1 MNLFPKLQ
9 NFKGYPIRT
18 SVFARVPTSIKY
30 KKPPWYVTEDLSIVK
45 NYGGFDGLTLVN
57 MAHYLNFTPL
67 IRETVNGY
75 GWKESN
81 GTYVGS
87 LGEVIYG
94 RVDMAANSRF
104 YEHFESENVDITS
117 FITKVRL
124 CFIAPKSNR
133 IPQWMQMFM
142 CFSYITWTVIFL
154 TMLLLSLT
162 WFLIQQC
169 EFDLKKCT
177 SQKKPNLCVTVYSVL
192 FLVYDNF
199 PSSLP
204 GRILLSG
211 GLCMH
216 IILTAIFQGNLA
228 TSFSIISFFPDIN
241 TLNDLLN
248 SDLMISTN
256 LDILDNATSPILK
269 ALRQKKTNFIYS
281 SSLDRAAYYK
291 DVCAVERKM
300 DAELLLKT
308 EYVDKDGLPLL
319 HIVDECPVSKPLIYL
334 VAKESPFLPAFNTIL
349 QRFAETGLID
359 KWYTDFIKMHL
370 IEDRYKREKYVTD
383 TTTIYSPVKFTDVE
397 AAFYLLIFGN
407 IVSLLAFAGEFV
419 VHSCLIEN
427 VVKHQILQLL
437 ISTPCSCRKK
447 EVFTFDPLNYINGSW
462 GSIKRFTINYLSE
475 NPKKM
480 LVNLHNLNGYR
491 IRVSIFQRVPTA
503 VKNASYLTYIQEN
516 LTISNGYGSLDGLAL
531 KNLATYLNF
540 TPVIFEATNSDFG
553 EKLQNGT
560 FSGSLGDI
568 IYKKAD
574 IAGNARFIKDYK
586 TSDIEFTTIVNNDHL
601 CLIVP
606 KSKRVPS
613 WTNIFH
619 SFSTGIFQGSL
630 ATSFS
635 ITSYYAD
642 INTIQQFIDSDLYV
656 STSLVDM
663 FDISLKKYRMLRQ
676 KLVIPTTPHSSLTRA
691 AYRRDVAAI
700 ERKTDADF
708 LLQTKFLGSDGFPLL
723 HVVDECPI
731 SYPLS
736 YMVSK
741 GFPFL
746 QKFNLLLNKFIEA
759 GLLSKWYKDFIND
772 IIMKKKYEL
781 NLISPAHPVPLKI
794 GDVLTAF
801 YILGPP
807 GPEGHPGHDG
817 RQGIPGEP
825 GPAGER
831 GEPGPLGPIGPPGM
845 DGMTGPK
852 GDKGSHGN
860 MGVQGYPGL
869 PGHMGLPG
877 IPGRNGSKGNIGD
890 KGDKGERGL
899 TTTLTGDQFPTGI
912 IEGPPGPPGPPGEK
926 GDPGPVGPP
935 GLPGEKGTRGRR
947 GKRGLDAEVLGRGP
961 PGLPGAKGDAGER
974 GPKGE
979 RGVYGFPGPK
989 GDIGPAGPTG
999 EPGVIGESG
1008 HAGPPGPKGDTGP
1021 AGPTG
1026 EPGLIGESGHAGP
1039 PGLPG
1044 VVGPKGEKGEY
1055 GDIGPPGLMGPPGL
1069 PGPPGYPGQKGEKG
1083 EKGESK
1089 YKKLRRRQLRRR
1101 QGDGTGEIIT
1111 GGEVVMGP
1119 PGPPGPVGPAGI
1131 PGPPGIKGDRGLDG
1145 FKGEPGEK
1153 GTKGDA
1159 GPMGL
1164 PGPMG
1169 LRGESGRSGDYG
1181 KPGPMGPPGLDGM
1194 KGAQGEPGSK
1204 GERGDPGL
1212 PGTDGIPG
1220 QEGPKGDKG
1229 SKGEAGPLGK
1239 RGRKGDKG
1247 DKGDQGVPGLDAPC
1261 PLGADGLPLP
1271 GCGWRPQKEISFP
1284 STLSPPEFDVEDPI
1298 DEGNE
1303 GDYEDGEDD
1312 YIEEY
1317 PEHANSALPVSA
1329 SAI

>member
-1 MNLFPKLQ
+1 MDELLAEVFKKVDKPITINDYSIKTYSSNKILKRTTDIYLFFIWNEKNFQQVFENNFLSNKRIFNFIFYLSDLAVNGNCSNIYSKIKKTLTTSWRHNRTRNVLVNTPCYCSQNTFYYYNSFFFDNGRGQVTNISIYALEHNGMNLFPKLQ

-427 VVKHQILQLL
+427 VVKVCFKL
-437 ISTPCSCRKK
+437 P
-447 EVFTFDPLNYINGSW
+447 
-462 GSIKRFTINYLSE
+462 YL
-475 NPKKM
+475 P
-480 LVNLHNLNGYR
+480 
-491 IRVSIFQRVPTA
+491 
-503 VKNASYLTYIQEN
+503 
-516 LTISNGYGSLDGLAL
+516 
-531 KNLATYLNF
+531 
-540 TPVIFEATNSDFG
+540 
-553 EKLQNGT
+553 
-560 FSGSLGDI
+560 
-568 IYKKAD
+568 
-574 IAGNARFIKDYK
+574 
-586 TSDIEFTTIVNNDHL
+586 
-601 CLIVP
+601 
-606 KSKRVPS
+606 
-613 WTNIFH
+613 
-619 SFSTGIFQGSL
+619 
-630 ATSFS
+630 
-635 ITSYYAD
+635 
-642 INTIQQFIDSDLYV
+642 
-656 STSLVDM
+656 
-663 FDISLKKYRMLRQ
+663 
-676 KLVIPTTPHSSLTRA
+676 
-691 AYRRDVAAI
+691 
-700 ERKTDADF
+700 
-708 LLQTKFLGSDGFPLL
+708 
-723 HVVDECPI
+723 
-731 SYPLS
+731 
-736 YMVSK
+736 
-741 GFPFL
+741 
-746 QKFNLLLNKFIEA
+746 
-759 GLLSKWYKDFIND
+759 
-772 IIMKKKYEL
+772 
-781 NLISPAHPVPLKI
+781 
-794 GDVLTAF
+794 
-801 YILGPP
+801 
-807 GPEGHPGHDG
+807 
-817 RQGIPGEP
+817 
-825 GPAGER
+825 
-831 GEPGPLGPIGPPGM
+831 
-845 DGMTGPK
+845 
-852 GDKGSHGN
+852 
-860 MGVQGYPGL
+860 
-869 PGHMGLPG
+869 
-877 IPGRNGSKGNIGD
+877 
-890 KGDKGERGL
+890 
-899 TTTLTGDQFPTGI
+899 
-912 IEGPPGPPGPPGEK
+912 
-926 GDPGPVGPP
+926 
-935 GLPGEKGTRGRR
+935 
-947 GKRGLDAEVLGRGP
+947 
-961 PGLPGAKGDAGER
+961 
-974 GPKGE
+974 
-979 RGVYGFPGPK
+979 
-989 GDIGPAGPTG
+989 
-999 EPGVIGESG
+999 
-1008 HAGPPGPKGDTGP
+1008 
-1021 AGPTG
+1021 
-1026 EPGLIGESGHAGP
+1026 
-1039 PGLPG
+1039 
-1044 VVGPKGEKGEY
+1044 
-1055 GDIGPPGLMGPPGL
+1055 
-1069 PGPPGYPGQKGEKG
+1069 
-1083 EKGESK
+1083 
-1089 YKKLRRRQLRRR
+1089 
-1101 QGDGTGEIIT
+1101 
-1111 GGEVVMGP
+1111 
-1119 PGPPGPVGPAGI
+1119 
-1131 PGPPGIKGDRGLDG
+1131 
-1145 FKGEPGEK
+1145 
-1153 GTKGDA
+1153 
-1159 GPMGL
+1159 
-1164 PGPMG
+1164 
-1169 LRGESGRSGDYG
+1169 
-1181 KPGPMGPPGLDGM
+1181 
-1194 KGAQGEPGSK
+1194 
-1204 GERGDPGL
+1204 
-1212 PGTDGIPG
+1212 
-1220 QEGPKGDKG
+1220 
-1229 SKGEAGPLGK
+1229 
-1239 RGRKGDKG
+1239 
-1247 DKGDQGVPGLDAPC
+1247 
-1261 PLGADGLPLP
+1261 
-1271 GCGWRPQKEISFP
+1271 
-1284 STLSPPEFDVEDPI
+1284 
-1298 DEGNE
+1298 
-1303 GDYEDGEDD
+1303 
-1312 YIEEY
+1312 
-1317 PEHANSALPVSA
+1317 
-1329 SAI
+1329 